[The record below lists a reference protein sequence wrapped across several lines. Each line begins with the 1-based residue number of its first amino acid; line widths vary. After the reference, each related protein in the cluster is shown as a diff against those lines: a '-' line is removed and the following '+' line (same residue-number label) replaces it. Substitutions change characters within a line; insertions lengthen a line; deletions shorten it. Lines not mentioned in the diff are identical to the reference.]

1 MSTMIKTHRQPPRVL
16 AFSLAAACLAASTFA
31 AAMPPGPPGPPGPP
45 LPSAE
50 ELATIPTL
58 STQQQIELRK
68 ILLERRD
75 ALDATRDKTREA
87 MEAQRKRERA
97 DVERIDEQ
105 SSERLRKLLGDD
117 GFRRYAEWQLGQR
130 GPHGFDGP
138 RRDDDQ
144 RGPGRG
150 GPGGPGGR
158 QGGRPGS
165 PQAPAGAGAPDAPDT
180 DS

>member
-1 MSTMIKTHRQPPRVL
+1 MIKTHRQPPRVL

-31 AAMPPGPPGPPGPP
+31 TAMPPGPPGPPGPS

-75 ALDATRDKTREA
+75 ALDATRDKTHEA

-130 GPHGFDGP
+130 GPHGIDGP

-144 RGPGRG
+144 RGPRRG
-150 GPGGPGGR
+150 GPGARPDGH
-158 QGGRPGS
+158 PGS
-165 PQAPAGAGAPDAPDT
+165 PGAPAGAGAPDAPAA

>member
-1 MSTMIKTHRQPPRVL
+1 MSTMMKIHRQPPRVL

-31 AAMPPGPPGPPGPP
+31 TAMPPGPPGPPAAP

-50 ELATIPTL
+50 ELATIPSL

-68 ILLERRD
+68 VLLERRD
-75 ALDATRDKTREA
+75 ALDATREKTHET

-130 GPHGFDGP
+130 GPRGIDGP

-144 RGPGRG
+144 RGPHHGA
-150 GPGGPGGR
+150 PDA
-158 QGGRPGS
+158 RPG
-165 PQAPAGAGAPDAPDT
+165 PPGAPAGAGTPDASGAGP
-180 DS
+180 